1 MDCPLRILHLEDN
14 VTDSA
19 LTVEML
25 AAGGFSCRVT
35 RVDTQA
41 GFAALLEEGSFDLIL
56 ADCTLPSFDGL
67 SALQLARAR
76 RPEVPFIFVSGTLD
90 EEVAIESLKVG
101 ATDYIFKTKMS
112 RIVPSVRR
120 ALREAEDRAR
130 RGEAERALRRS
141 ESYLVEAQRLSH
153 TGSFGWNPASGT
165 IYWSEETH
173 HIFGIEPG
181 TAPTLELVV
190 QRTHPEDRAA
200 VQATIECAQRDG
212 LDFEHKYRLLMP
224 DGSVKHLHVVAHAV
238 MDDGGRREFVG
249 AVMDVTERERAEEG
263 LRESEDRF
271 RTFVDYATDAF
282 FLHDDDLLVID
293 VNRQACASLGYSRNE
308 LIGMYPLDFDV
319 GLDEARMRQ
328 LEDRFASGENVTFE
342 SVHCRKDGTVFPVEV
357 RTGRFQRGGRLYR
370 LALVRDITE
379 RKRTEAELS
388 EMRERYRVLTESSLT
403 GIYLTEGTR
412 FVYVNPA
419 MAKMFGYTVEELVDG
434 GGGSLDLT
442 CPEDRQ
448 LVAENMRRRLDAE
461 VEELRYEFRGLRK
474 DGSVFPVEVHGRR
487 IELGGK
493 VGVLGTL
500 IDNTERERARRLEQE
515 QQSAIAA
522 ERTRLAG
529 EIHDTLAQGLAMIV
543 MQLADAE
550 AKLGPAWVSA
560 EKPLGL
566 VRELAVESLA
576 YARRSV
582 TMLQPSAPAAG
593 LARAIRDL
601 VDSGRRH
608 FGGRLEFA
616 VTGNAVLLPASVES
630 ALAGIAREALTNA
643 THHSGAGRVEV
654 ELAFQPGGAVRL
666 AVADDGVGF
675 DVENVRSDGY
685 GLTSMQ
691 DRAARAGVALTFVT
705 EPGAGTEVV
714 ASWSP

>member
-1 MDCPLRILHLEDN
+1 MRITPDQVPFYVAFVLFA
-14 VTDSA
+14 VI
-19 LTVEML
+19 
-25 AAGGFSCRVT
+25 VT
-35 RVDTQA
+35 RFTAVRRRV
-41 GFAALLEEGSFDLIL
+41 ERS
-56 ADCTLPSFDGL
+56 SSSRDGL
-67 SALQLARAR
+67 Q
-76 RPEVPFIFVSGTLD
+76 
-90 EEVAIESLKVG
+90 
-101 ATDYIFKTKMS
+101 
-112 RIVPSVRR
+112 
-120 ALREAEDRAR
+120 
-130 RGEAERALRRS
+130 RALRRS

-165 IYWSEETH
+165 IYWSEETYR
-173 HIFGIEPG
+173 IFGIEPG
-181 TAPTLELVV
+181 TPPTLELVV
-190 QRTHPEDRAA
+190 QRTHPDDRAA
-200 VQATIECAQRDG
+200 VQATIERAQRDG

-238 MDDGGRREFVG
+238 TDDGGRREFVG

-271 RTFVDYATDAF
+271 RTFVDHATDAF
-282 FLHDDDLLVID
+282 FLHDDELLVID
-293 VNRQACASLGYSRNE
+293 VNRQACASLGYSRDE
-308 LIGMYPLDFDV
+308 LIGMHPRDFDV
-319 GLDEARMRQ
+319 GLDEATIGQ
-328 LEDRFASGENVTFE
+328 LADRFAAGENVTFE
-342 SVHCRKDGTVFPVEV
+342 SLHRRKDGTVFPVEV

-379 RKRTEAELS
+379 RKRAE
-388 EMRERYRVLTESSLT
+388 
-403 GIYLTEGTR
+403 
-412 FVYVNPA
+412 
-419 MAKMFGYTVEELVDG
+419 
-434 GGGSLDLT
+434 
-442 CPEDRQ
+442 
-448 LVAENMRRRLDAE
+448 
-461 VEELRYEFRGLRK
+461 EELREADSRFRAFIEPRSATPSPCTTNPAISSTPTGRPAKNLGYTREELIGMHPRDFDPGVAADEALMRGTSTRRLAAGEDLRVR
-474 DGSVFPVEVHGRR
+474 DDTPAQGWNLFPRRGSHAPLPARR
-487 IELGGK
+487 PSVRSGADPRYHERK
-493 VGVLGTL
+493 RAEE
-500 IDNTERERARRLEQE
+500 ERERARRLEQE

-550 AKLGPAWVSA
+550 AKLGPAWARA

-593 LARAIRDL
+593 LARAIRDV

-608 FGGRLEFA
+608 FGGTLNFA

-643 THHSGAGRVEV
+643 TRHSGAPRVEV
-654 ELAFQPGGAVRL
+654 ELAFQDGGAVRL